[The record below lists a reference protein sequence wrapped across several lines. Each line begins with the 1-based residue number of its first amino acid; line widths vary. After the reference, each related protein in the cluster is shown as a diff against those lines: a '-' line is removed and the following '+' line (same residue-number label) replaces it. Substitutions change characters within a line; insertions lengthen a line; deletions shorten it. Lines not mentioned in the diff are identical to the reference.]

1 MSFRARELYLYDSHM
16 GGLYLEDEE
25 LDYDDLY
32 CEACNDSDEYLG
44 VVNTIS
50 DIVEL
55 TKGICYSD
63 KYIEEFIA
71 NVISERGWW
80 KCHLEQGN

>member
-1 MSFRARELYLYDSHM
+1 MKRELYLYDSHI
-16 GGLYLEDEE
+16 GGLYLEDEK

-32 CEACNDSDEYLG
+32 CEGCNDSDEYLG

-55 TKGICYSD
+55 TKGISYNS
-63 KYIEEFIA
+63 KYIEKFIA
-71 NVISERGWW
+71 NVKTERGW
-80 KCHLEQGN
+80 